1 MSGSGWFMQ
10 LIYFDESGNSG
21 NNLADTEQPVFV
33 LGALL
38 VPSTEWQNIELQLEA
53 SLAAHFPDEDFTDV
67 EIHAADL
74 RGNRG
79 RFRNV
84 PPEKRIL
91 LRDAWLRIAQS
102 FKLRFV
108 YRSIEKR
115 RYLKWLIET
124 FGHGVVINPHVAAF
138 ALLSTVINDHLSKQ
152 NDFGIFIS
160 DENKEVVRDL
170 EKSIRQLRL
179 TSGPLQLT
187 KVIEKG
193 FFIDSASSRVL
204 QLCDLC
210 VLHARKREERNLG
223 IPPKPFDT
231 VGIEILES
239 FVMTG
244 IEQWQDVLNWLKD
257 EQTKRT
263 VEKK

>member
-1 MSGSGWFMQ
+1 MQ
-10 LIYFDESGNSG
+10 LVYFDESGNSG
-21 NNLADTEQPVFV
+21 NNLTDAEQPVFV

-38 VPSTEWQNIELQLEA
+38 VPTTLWQSIERQLD
-53 SLAAHFPDEDFTDV
+53 AALVKQFPGEDFSNV
-67 EIHAADL
+67 EIHAGDL

-79 RFRNV
+79 RFKNV
-84 PPEKRIL
+84 PPEKRIA

-102 FKLRFV
+102 SKLQFA

-115 RYLKWLIET
+115 RYQKWLIDT
-124 FGHGVVINPHVAAF
+124 FGHGVAINPHVAAF

-152 NDFGIFIS
+152 NDLGIFIS
-160 DENKEVVRDL
+160 DENKEVVRDV

-210 VLHARKREERNLG
+210 VLHARKREERKLG
-223 IPPKPFDT
+223 LPAKSIDSE
-231 VGIEILES
+231 GIQILES
-239 FVMTG
+239 FVLKGT
-244 IEQWQDVLNWLKD
+244 EQTTDVLNWLKE
-257 EQTKRT
+257 EQAKQ
-263 VEKK
+263 VSEKK